1 MPCNTLAVRQI
12 GGLGILFQAQ
22 MSKAGSVFTVVG
34 LHPQSSAA
42 QSGLVFEGDILLMVR
57 HESPSFVAAHTTAR
71 EGRAIARMLQTVH

>member
-57 HESPSFVAAHTTAR
+57 QPVVAARTPAR